1 MNFRTLTYEKLGAVV
16 RVTANRPEVLNAQSR
31 VMILELDEAFRSASE
46 DVDTRVIIVAGA
58 GQHFSAGHDLGS
70 PEELEDQKAHPVGP
84 GIAENLKRLSE
95 LYLETCLRWRDVPKP
110 TIAQVQGY
118 CIMGGL
124 MLASCCDLI
133 IAAEDAL
140 FADRAVRWG
149 GSHVQ
154 YFTMPW
160 DLGPRKAKEYL
171 FTGDYVDAPTALE
184 LGLVN
189 RVVKREAAG
198 RGDAGAG
205 PADRAAGSLRAQAGQ
220 GVGERD
226 HGHPGPSAGR
236 GSGVQELHAD
246 HSAPPGPGHLWRGG
260 AGQGREGSHCHTGPE
275 VRRRRRAFAAS
286 ELNGGHDHG
295 FTRRQGGV
303 GDGRGPAARDRP
315 GHRAGPGGA
324 GRGRGRHGDGPRS
337 RPPIRTTRRRR
348 AGATWRARPSRSAR
362 MAGAR

>member
-1 MNFRTLTYEKLGAVV
+1 MNFRTLTYEKLGAVL

-31 VMILELDEAFRSASE
+31 VMILELDEAFRAATE
-46 DVDTRVIIVAGA
+46 DADTRVIIVAGA

-171 FTGDYVDAPTALE
+171 FTGDYVDAHTALE

-189 RVVKREAAG
+189 RVVERAKQAEATLELAQRIGLQDAYALRLAKASVNETMDIQGHRRAAEAAFKNYMLTIPHRQALG
-198 RGDAGAG
+198 TYGAAARAKGVKDRIATRDQKFGD
-205 PADRAAGSLRAQAGQ
+205 
-220 GVGERD
+220 VGE
-226 HGHPGPSAGR
+226 
-236 GSGVQELHAD
+236 
-246 HSAPPGPGHLWRGG
+246 HSR
-260 AGQGREGSHCHTGPE
+260 
-275 VRRRRRAFAAS
+275 
-286 ELNGGHDHG
+286 
-295 FTRRQGGV
+295 
-303 GDGRGPAARDRP
+303 
-315 GHRAGPGGA
+315 
-324 GRGRGRHGDGPRS
+324 
-337 RPPIRTTRRRR
+337 
-348 AGATWRARPSRSAR
+348 RPS
-362 MAGAR
+362 

>member
-1 MNFRTLTYEKLGAVV
+1 MTFRTLTYEKLGAVL
-16 RVTANRPEVLNAQSR
+16 RITANRPEVLNAQSR
-31 VMILELDEAFRSASE
+31 VMIVELDDAFRSAVE
-46 DVDTRVIIVAGA
+46 DDETRVIIVAGA

-70 PEELEDQKAHPVGP
+70 REELEDQKTHPVGP

-171 FTGDYVDAPTALE
+171 FTGDYIDAATARE

-189 RVVKREAAG
+189 RVVPREALAETTLG
-198 RGDAGAG
+198 LAQRIALQDPYALKLAKASVNETMDIQGHR
-205 PADRAAGSLRAQAGQ
+205 RAAEAAFKNYMLTIPHRQALGTYGAAARAKGVKERIATRDQKFGD
-220 GVGERD
+220 VGE
-226 HGHPGPSAGR
+226 H
-236 GSGVQELHAD
+236 
-246 HSAPPGPGHLWRGG
+246 
-260 AGQGREGSHCHTGPE
+260 
-275 VRRRRRAFAAS
+275 
-286 ELNGGHDHG
+286 
-295 FTRRQGGV
+295 
-303 GDGRGPAARDRP
+303 
-315 GHRAGPGGA
+315 
-324 GRGRGRHGDGPRS
+324 S
-337 RPPIRTTRRRR
+337 RPR
-348 AGATWRARPSRSAR
+348 A
-362 MAGAR
+362 

>member
-1 MNFRTLTYEKLGAVV
+1 MLYRTLIYEKLGAVA
-16 RVTANRPEVLNAQSR
+16 RITANRPEVLNAQSR
-31 VMILELDEAFRSASE
+31 VMIVELDEAFRTATE
-46 DVDTRVIIVAGA
+46 DAETRVIIVAGA

-70 PEELEDQKAHPVGP
+70 PEEREDQKTHPVGP

-171 FTGDYVDAPTALE
+171 FTGDYIDAPTALE

-189 RVVKREAAG
+189 RVVRRETLAEATLELAQRIALQDPYALKLAKASVNETADIQGHRRAAEAAFKNYMLTIPHRQALG
-198 RGDAGAG
+198 TYGAEARAKGVKERIATRDQKFGDAG
-205 PADRAAGSLRAQAGQ
+205 
-220 GVGERD
+220 E
-226 HGHPGPSAGR
+226 
-236 GSGVQELHAD
+236 HA
-246 HSAPPGPGHLWRGG
+246 R
-260 AGQGREGSHCHTGPE
+260 
-275 VRRRRRAFAAS
+275 
-286 ELNGGHDHG
+286 
-295 FTRRQGGV
+295 
-303 GDGRGPAARDRP
+303 
-315 GHRAGPGGA
+315 
-324 GRGRGRHGDGPRS
+324 
-337 RPPIRTTRRRR
+337 
-348 AGATWRARPSRSAR
+348 RPS
-362 MAGAR
+362 